1 MRCCHE
7 LCIQTHF
14 YEGRLDQ
21 WPAIQAV
28 QQMRR
33 KTRPRRWC
41 AGFTTALVLPNM
53 LGRQDEGKKMID
65 DDDIQEYVRPW
76 MQLTDEEMEQICF
89 VLFDDRYLPK
99 NFKLFARA
107 IEAKLKERNK

>member
-1 MRCCHE
+1 
-7 LCIQTHF
+7 
-14 YEGRLDQ
+14 
-21 WPAIQAV
+21 
-28 QQMRR
+28 
-33 KTRPRRWC
+33 
-41 AGFTTALVLPNM
+41 
-53 LGRQDEGKKMID
+53 MID